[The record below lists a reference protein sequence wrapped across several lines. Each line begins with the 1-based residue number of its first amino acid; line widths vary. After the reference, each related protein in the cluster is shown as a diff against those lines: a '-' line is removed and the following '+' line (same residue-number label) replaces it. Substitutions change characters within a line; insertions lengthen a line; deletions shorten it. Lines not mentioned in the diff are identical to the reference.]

1 MSATIIP
8 AVTIKVIHEDVS
20 VDQLCFEQALATLGT
35 RRKAGKVTGYVEA
48 TLAHNQG
55 LAALCP
61 YLPLGHIVELP
72 LFSMETAQADIVRL
86 WD

>member
-1 MSATIIP
+1 MSASIIP
-8 AVTIKVIHEDVS
+8 AVTMKVIHEDVT
-20 VDQLCFEQALATLGT
+20 VDQLCFEQALAALGT
-35 RRKAGKVTGYVEA
+35 RRKAGKVRGYVEA

-55 LAALCP
+55 LAALGP

-72 LFSMETAQADIVRL
+72 LFTIQTQQVDIVRL